1 MAKFMKIDKKGV
13 GMTKEQFVLE
23 LEKIGAIK
31 FGSFTLK
38 SGLTSPFYFDLRD
51 MISFPF
57 ILEGIADL
65 LVERIKDMEF
75 DVITGIPYTA
85 LPIASLVAAK
95 MNKPLIYM
103 RKEEKAYGTGN
114 NVIGK
119 FQKGAR
125 CLVIDDLITT
135 GASKIETAEGY
146 EKEGVIVKDFVV
158 VIDRSAKG
166 TEELAKDGYNL
177 HSLISLDEIVEL
189 LQSKG
194 LITDEKVKEV
204 EAFTASLAKPT
215 IKEKYINSL
224 TQKLLDKMQEKQS
237 NLVLSLDV
245 TKQQE
250 FFDMLD
256 KVGEEI
262 VMLKTHVDIID
273 DYDENF
279 VPKLLEY
286 AKRQN
291 FLIFEDRKFAD
302 IGNTVRYQFRNGV
315 YKIAEWAEYVTVHM
329 VAGESILKGLFEGL
343 SNRAGFVLAR
353 MSSKGNLLNE
363 TYTRKC
369 FEFAKKNPQWVA
381 GFIGHGN
388 SIEDIKRFKA
398 KFPGNELLM
407 MPGVKKKAGS
417 DAMGQQY
424 ITIEQAITGGADC
437 IIVGRGI
444 LQAENPETEARL
456 YKERA
461 WKVYEDRK

>member
-1 MAKFMKIDKKGV
+1 
-13 GMTKEQFVLE
+13 MTKEQFVLE

-51 MISFPF
+51 MISFPY

-75 DVITGIPYTA
+75 DVLTGIPYTA
-85 LPIASLVAAK
+85 LPIASLVASK
-95 MNKPLIYM
+95 MQKSLVYM

-119 FQKGAR
+119 FEKGAK

-135 GASKIETAEGY
+135 GASKIETAEKY
-146 EKEGVIVKDFVV
+146 EKEGIVIEDFVV
-158 VIDRSAKG
+158 VIDRSLNG
-166 TEELAKDGYNL
+166 TEELAKDGYKL
-177 HSLISLDEIVEL
+177 HSLITLDDIVQL
-189 LQSKG
+189 LKDKN
-194 LITDEKVKEV
+194 LITNEKVKEV
-204 EAFTASLAKPT
+204 EEFTASLNKP
-215 IKEKYINSL
+215 KAEKVKYINPL
-224 TQKLLDKMQEKQS
+224 TQKLMDKMKEKKS

-245 TKQQE
+245 TTQKE
-250 FFDMLD
+250 FFEMLD
-256 KVGEEI
+256 KVGNEI

-279 VPKLLEY
+279 VPKLQEY
-286 AKRQN
+286 AKQQN

-302 IGNTVRYQFRNGV
+302 IGNTVRHQFRNGV
-315 YKIAEWAEYVTVHM
+315 YKIADWAEYVTVHM
-329 VAGESILKGLFEGL
+329 VAGELILKGLFEGIEGH
-343 SNRAGFVLAR
+343 AGFVLAR

-369 FEFAKKNPQWVA
+369 FEAAKKNPQWVA

-388 SIEDIKRFKA
+388 SVEDIKRFKA
-398 KFPGNELLM
+398 KFPGSELLM
-407 MPGVKKKAGS
+407 MPGVKKEKGF

-424 ITIEQAITGGADC
+424 ITIEEAVGGGADC

-444 LQAENPETEARL
+444 LKADDPCEEAKL
-456 YKERA
+456 YRERA
-461 WKVYEDRK
+461 WKAFQKRTKEI

>member
-1 MAKFMKIDKKGV
+1 
-13 GMTKEQFVLE
+13 MTKEQFVLE

-51 MISFPF
+51 MISFPY

-75 DVITGIPYTA
+75 DVLTGIPYTA
-85 LPIASLVAAK
+85 LPIASLVASK
-95 MNKPLIYM
+95 MQKPLVYM

-119 FQKGAR
+119 FEKGAK

-135 GASKIETAEGY
+135 GASKIETAEKY
-146 EKEGVIVKDFVV
+146 EKEGIIIEDFVV
-158 VIDRSAKG
+158 VIDRSSNG
-166 TEELAKDGYNL
+166 TEELAKDGYKL
-177 HSLISLDEIVEL
+177 HSLITLNEIVQL
-189 LQSKG
+189 LKEKD
-194 LITDEKVKEV
+194 LIADEKVKEV
-204 EAFTASLAKPT
+204 EEFTVSLNKPKKT
-215 IKEKYINSL
+215 RESYMNPL
-224 TQKLLDKMQEKQS
+224 TQKLLDKMNEKKS

-245 TKQQE
+245 TTQKE
-250 FFDMLD
+250 FFTMLD
-256 KVGEEI
+256 KVGDEI

-279 VPKLLEY
+279 VPKLQEY

-302 IGNTVRYQFRNGV
+302 IGNTVRHQFRNGV
-315 YKIAEWAEYVTVHM
+315 YKIADWAEYVTVHM
-329 VAGESILKGLFEGL
+329 VAGEMILNGLFEGIEGH
-343 SNRAGFVLAR
+343 AGFVLAR

-369 FEFAKKNPQWVA
+369 FEAAKKNPQWVA

-388 SIEDIKRFKA
+388 SVEDIKRFKA
-398 KFPGNELLM
+398 KFPGSELLM
-407 MPGVKKKAGS
+407 MPGVKKEKGS

-424 ITIEQAITGGADC
+424 ITIEDAVGGGADC

-444 LQAENPETEARL
+444 LKADDPGKEAKL
-456 YKERA
+456 YRERA
-461 WKVYEDRK
+461 WKAFQKRTNS

>member
-1 MAKFMKIDKKGV
+1 
-13 GMTKEQFVLE
+13 MTKEQFVLE

-51 MISFPF
+51 MISFPY

-75 DVITGIPYTA
+75 DVLTGIPYTA
-85 LPIASLVAAK
+85 LPIASLVASK
-95 MNKPLIYM
+95 LQKPLVYM

-119 FQKGAR
+119 FEKGAK

-135 GASKIETAEGY
+135 GASKIETAEKY
-146 EKEGVIVKDFVV
+146 KKEGIVIKDFVV
-158 VIDRSAKG
+158 VIDRSLNG
-166 TEELAKDGYNL
+166 TEELAKDGYKL
-177 HSLISLDEIVEL
+177 HSLITLDDIVQL
-189 LQSKG
+189 LKDKN
-194 LITDEKVKEV
+194 LITDEKVIEV
-204 EAFTASLAKPT
+204 EGFTASLNKPKIEKAKYVNP
-215 IKEKYINSL
+215 L
-224 TQKLLDKMQEKQS
+224 TQKLLNKMKEKKS

-245 TKQQE
+245 TTQKE
-250 FFDMLD
+250 FFEMLD
-256 KVGEEI
+256 KVGGEI

-279 VPKLLEY
+279 IPKLQEY

-302 IGNTVRYQFRNGV
+302 IGNTVRHQFRNGV
-315 YKIAEWAEYVTVHM
+315 YKIADWAEYITVHM
-329 VAGESILKGLFEGL
+329 VAGEMILKGLFEGIE
-343 SNRAGFVLAR
+343 SHAGFVLAR

-369 FEFAKKNPQWVA
+369 FEAAKKNPQWVA

-388 SIEDIKRFKA
+388 SVEDIRRFKA
-398 KFPGNELLM
+398 KFPGSELLM
-407 MPGVKKKAGS
+407 MPGVKKEAGS

-424 ITIEQAITGGADC
+424 ITIEDAIGGGADC

-444 LQAENPETEARL
+444 LQAEDSFEEAKL
-456 YKERA
+456 YRERA
-461 WKVYEDRK
+461 WKAYDKRNNN

>member
-1 MAKFMKIDKKGV
+1 
-13 GMTKEQFVLE
+13 MTKEQFVLE

-51 MISFPF
+51 MISFPY

-75 DVITGIPYTA
+75 DVLTGIPYTA
-85 LPIASLVAAK
+85 LPIASLVASK
-95 MNKPLIYM
+95 MQKPLVYM

-119 FQKGAR
+119 FEKGAK

-135 GASKIETAEGY
+135 GASKIETAEKY
-146 EKEGVIVKDFVV
+146 EKEGIVIKDFVV
-158 VIDRSAKG
+158 VIDRSLNG
-166 TEELAKDGYNL
+166 TEELAKDGYKL
-177 HSLISLDEIVEL
+177 HSLITLDEIVQL
-189 LQSKG
+189 LKSNN
-194 LITDEKVKEV
+194 LITDEKVREV
-204 EAFTASLAKPT
+204 EEFTASLNKPKT
-215 IKEKYINSL
+215 EKVKYINPL
-224 TQKLLDKMQEKQS
+224 TQKLLDKMKEKKS

-245 TKQQE
+245 TTQKE
-250 FFDMLD
+250 FFNMLD
-256 KVGEEI
+256 KVGDEI

-273 DYDENF
+273 DYDEEF
-279 VPKLLEY
+279 VPKLQEY

-302 IGNTVRYQFRNGV
+302 IGNTVRHQFRSGV
-315 YKIAEWAEYVTVHM
+315 YKISDWAEYVTVHM
-329 VAGESILKGLFEGL
+329 VAGELILKGLFEGL
-343 SNRAGFVLAR
+343 ENRAGFVLAR

-369 FEFAKKNPQWVA
+369 FEAAKKNPQWVA

-388 SIEDIKRFKA
+388 SVEDIKRFKA
-398 KFPGNELLM
+398 KFPGSELLM
-407 MPGVKKKAGS
+407 MPGVKKEKGS

-424 ITIEQAITGGADC
+424 ITIEEAVGGGADC

-444 LQAENPETEARL
+444 LKADDPSKEAKL
-456 YKERA
+456 YRERA
-461 WKVYEDRK
+461 WKAYKERV

>member
-1 MAKFMKIDKKGV
+1 
-13 GMTKEQFVLE
+13 MTKEQFVLE
-23 LEKIGAIK
+23 LERIGAIK

-51 MISFPF
+51 MISFPY

-65 LVERIKDMEF
+65 LVDRIKDMEF
-75 DVITGIPYTA
+75 DVLTGIPYTA
-85 LPIASLVAAK
+85 LPIASLVASK
-95 MNKPLIYM
+95 MQKPLVYM

-119 FQKGAR
+119 FEKGAK

-135 GASKIETAEGY
+135 GASKIETAEKY
-146 EKEGVIVKDFVV
+146 EKEGIVIEDFVV
-158 VIDRSAKG
+158 VIDRSSNG
-166 TEELAKDGYNL
+166 SDELAKDGYKL
-177 HSLISLDEIVEL
+177 HSLITLDEIVKL
-189 LQSKG
+189 LKSNN

-204 EAFTASLAKPT
+204 EEFTASLDKP
-215 IKEKYINSL
+215 KESKKKYINPL
-224 TQKLLDKMQEKQS
+224 TQKLLNKMNEKES

-245 TKQQE
+245 TTQNE
-250 FFDMLD
+250 FFNMLD
-256 KVGEEI
+256 KVGDEI

-273 DYDENF
+273 DFDDEF
-279 VPKLLEY
+279 ITKLQVY

-302 IGNTVRYQFRNGV
+302 IGNTVRHQFRNGV
-315 YKIAEWAEYVTVHM
+315 YKIADWAVYVTVHM
-329 VAGESILKGLFEGL
+329 VAGELILKGLFDGL
-343 SNRAGFVLAR
+343 ENRAGFVLAR

-369 FEFAKKNPQWVA
+369 FEAAKKNPQWVA

-388 SIEDIKRFKA
+388 SVEDIKRFKA
-398 KFPGNELLM
+398 KFPGSELLM
-407 MPGVKKKAGS
+407 MPGVKKEKGS

-424 ITIEQAITGGADC
+424 ITIEDAVGGGADC

-444 LQAENPETEARL
+444 LKADDPSDEAKL
-456 YKERA
+456 YRERA
-461 WKVYEDRK
+461 WKAYKKRI

>member
-1 MAKFMKIDKKGV
+1 
-13 GMTKEQFVLE
+13 MTKEQFVLE

-38 SGLTSPFYFDLRD
+38 SGLVSPFYFDLRD
-51 MISFPF
+51 MISHPA
-57 ILEGIADL
+57 ILEGVVDL
-65 LVERIKDMEF
+65 LVEKIKDMDF

-95 MNKPLIYM
+95 LRKPLIYM

-119 FQKGAR
+119 FTKGAK

-146 EKEGVIVKDFVV
+146 EKEGIIVKDFVV
-158 VIDRSAKG
+158 VIDRSANG
-166 TEELAKDGYNL
+166 AEELGRQGYKL
-177 HSLISLDEIVEL
+177 HSLINLEEIVNL
-189 LQSKG
+189 LQVKD
-194 LITDEKVKEV
+194 LITYEKVQEV
-204 EAFTASLAKPT
+204 REFTTSLSKPAK
-215 IKEKYINSL
+215 KEKYVNPL
-224 TQKLLDKMQEKQS
+224 TQKLLDKMNEKKS

-245 TKQQE
+245 TSQAE
-250 FFDMLD
+250 FFAMLD
-256 KVGEEI
+256 KVGEQI

-279 VPKLLEY
+279 VPKLQEY

-302 IGNTVRYQFRNGV
+302 IGNTVRHQFRNGI
-315 YKIAEWAEYVTVHM
+315 YKIADWAEYITVHM
-329 VAGESILKGLFEGL
+329 VAGELILKGLFEGIE
-343 SNRAGFVLAR
+343 NRAAFVLAR

-369 FEFAKKNPQWVA
+369 FDAAKKNPQLVA

-388 SIEDIKRFKA
+388 SVEDIKRFKA
-398 KFPGNELLM
+398 KFPGSEVLM
-407 MPGVKKKAGS
+407 MPGVKKEKGS

-424 ITIEQAITGGADC
+424 ITIEDAVAGGADC

-444 LQAENPETEARL
+444 LKAEDPGAEAKL
-456 YKERA
+456 YRKRA
-461 WKVYEDRK
+461 WIAYQERKLK

>member
-1 MAKFMKIDKKGV
+1 
-13 GMTKEQFVLE
+13 MTKEQFVLE
-23 LEKIGAIK
+23 LAKIGAIK

-38 SGLTSPFYFDLRD
+38 SGLVSPFYFDLRD
-51 MISFPF
+51 MISFPA
-57 ILEGIADL
+57 ILDGVADL
-65 LVERIKDMEF
+65 LVEKIKDMDF

-85 LPIASLVAAK
+85 LPIASLVASK
-95 MNKPLIYM
+95 LQKPLIYM
-103 RKEEKAYGTGN
+103 RKEEKAYGTGS

-119 FQKGAR
+119 FAQGAK

-146 EKEGVIVKDFVV
+146 EKEGVVVKDFVV
-158 VIDRSAKG
+158 VIDRSANG
-166 TEELAKDGYNL
+166 TIELAKQGYNL
-177 HSLISLDEIVEL
+177 HSLISLKEIVTL
-189 LQSKG
+189 LQNQK

-204 EAFTASLAKPT
+204 EEFTASLSKPKKK
-215 IKEKYINSL
+215 IKYINPL
-224 TQKLLDKMQEKQS
+224 TQKLLNKMQEKKS

-245 TKQQE
+245 TTQAE

-256 KVGEEI
+256 KVGNEI

-279 VPKLLEY
+279 IPNLQEY
-286 AKRQN
+286 AARQN

-302 IGNTVRYQFRNGV
+302 IGNTVRHQFRNGV
-315 YKIAEWAEYVTVHM
+315 YKIADWAEYITVHM
-329 VAGESILKGLFEGL
+329 VAGELILKGLFEGIEG
-343 SNRAGFVLAR
+343 RAGFVLAR

-369 FEFAKKNPQWVA
+369 FEAARKYPQWVA

-388 SIEDIKRFKA
+388 SVEDIKRFKA
-398 KFPGNELLM
+398 KFPSSEVLM
-407 MPGVKKKAGS
+407 MPGVKKEAGS

-424 ITIEQAITGGADC
+424 ITIEDAINGGADC

-444 LQAENPETEARL
+444 LKADDPEAEAKL
-456 YKERA
+456 YRERA
-461 WKVYEDRK
+461 WKAYEVRKP